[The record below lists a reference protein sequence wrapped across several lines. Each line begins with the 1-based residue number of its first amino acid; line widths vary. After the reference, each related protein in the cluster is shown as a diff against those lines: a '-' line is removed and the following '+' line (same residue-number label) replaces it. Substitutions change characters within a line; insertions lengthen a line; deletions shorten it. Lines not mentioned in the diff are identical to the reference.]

1 MRVAPINAGRET
13 VMLALSDGTLYED
26 LPRPLKSG
34 ERRPAT
40 HNVMHVHHPFA
51 RALYVM
57 STVD

>member
-1 MRVAPINAGRET
+1 MF
-13 VMLALSDGTLYED
+13 ALSDGTLYED